1 MPRQARTV
9 LEKIRTLAWFNAVQ
23 KQAQLPSAYAMQNQL
38 LESTAI
44 EMANFYRYQSGEQ
57 SPGAT
62 TLKATEKLW
71 PNTARVFTDGPDGVP
86 LWRAFGAVEEARAAL
101 DALEPLYGRSTYF
114 GYSLRH
120 CVVHLVRTMVKDE
133 EVVVPESPML
143 ADLSNEGVAAPQLP
157 VGALPAK
164 LLQPVDTGVV
174 LMHKPVDR
182 ARQPDTRLAHPIV
195 RAHAEGRLLLGSREV
210 AAALCL
216 WRLAHFTGV
225 AWYEADWLLAG
236 LTTPSGMRIQRNQVG
251 EFIGRLPSSKTQ
263 SALEEYF
270 APYAISALVLE
281 ELIRLWQA
289 NLERYEAVV
298 HRHDTK
304 LPNAAQR
311 FFSKS

>member
-9 LEKIRTLAWFNAVQ
+9 LEKIRTLAWFNVVQ
-23 KQAQLPSAYAMQNQL
+23 KQAQLPSAYALQNKL

-57 SPGAT
+57 SPSAT

-71 PNTARVFTDGPDGVP
+71 PNTARVFKEGPDGAP
-86 LWRAFGAVEEARAAL
+86 LWRAFGTVEDARAAL
-101 DALEPLYGRSTYF
+101 DSLEPLYGRSTYF

-120 CVVHLVRTMVKDE
+120 CVIHLVHTLVPDG
-133 EVVVPESPML
+133 EVVVPASPVL
-143 ADLSNEGVAAPQLP
+143 GDLSTEGIAAPSLP
-157 VGALPAK
+157 SGPLPAK
-164 LLQPVDTGVV
+164 LCEPVETGIVV
-174 LMHKPVDR
+174 MHKPVEKGR
-182 ARQPDTRLAHPIV
+182 RPDSRLSHPLV
-195 RAHAEGRLLLGSREV
+195 RAHAEGRLVLGSREV

-236 LTTPSGMRIQRNQVG
+236 LTTPSGMRIQRNPAG
-251 EFIGRLPSSKTQ
+251 EVIGRTPSTRSQ

-270 APYAISALVLE
+270 APYAISALVIE
-281 ELIRLWQA
+281 ELVRLWEL
-289 NLERYEAVV
+289 NLQRYEAVM

-304 LPNAAQR
+304 TPNAAQR
-311 FFSKS
+311 FFSTS